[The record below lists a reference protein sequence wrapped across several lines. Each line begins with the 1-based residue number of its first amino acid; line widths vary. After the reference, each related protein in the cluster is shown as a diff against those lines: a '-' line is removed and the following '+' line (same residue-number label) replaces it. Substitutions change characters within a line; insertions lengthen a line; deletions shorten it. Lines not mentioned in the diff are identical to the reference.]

1 VKQRVKESLSQRVK
15 ENARRGA
22 PQAQKCSICLV
33 PRATPWSNIQ
43 CMPIWRRNAGTHLA
57 TGAGLE
63 LRCHKRIH
71 RVRER
76 RQIPAKTPAA

>member
-1 VKQRVKESLSQRVK
+1 MREVKTRGKLVLGGRKHESSKESKSQGVK

-43 CMPIWRRNAGTHLA
+43 CMPI
-57 TGAGLE
+57 
-63 LRCHKRIH
+63 
-71 RVRER
+71 
-76 RQIPAKTPAA
+76 